1 MAEAQDVNTLRRRG
15 RRRLVGSIA
24 LVLLAVILL
33 PMVFDSEPRQ
43 ASAPVDVRIPSEDTL
58 FAPKLP
64 APPAPSTSKPVPS
77 TPPQAAAT
85 PHKATASAHK
95 QSPAAPSA
103 SERAR
108 AEAALAGI
116 EYVVPVAA
124 LADPAR
130 VKELT
135 SRLAAAKLPY
145 YTERIATDKGKVTRV
160 RAGPFASRDA
170 AEKAHAKL
178 KGLGLKPGN
187 VITKS

>member
-1 MAEAQDVNTLRRRG
+1 MAEAQDVNTLKRRG
-15 RRRLVGSIA
+15 RRRLVGAIA

-43 ASAPVDVRIPSEDTL
+43 GSVPVDVRIPSEDTK

-64 APPAPSTSKPVPS
+64 APPEPSAEKPEPSALVQPAP
-77 TPPQAAAT
+77 PP
-85 PHKATASAHK
+85 HEATASVRK
-95 QSPAAPSA
+95 EVPPAPSA
-103 SERAR
+103 TEHAR

-116 EYVVPVAA
+116 EFVVPVAA
-124 LADPAR
+124 LADVER

-145 YTERIATDKGKVTRV
+145 YTERIATEKGRVTRV
-160 RAGPFASRDA
+160 RAGPFTSREA
-170 AEKAHAKL
+170 AEKAHTKL

-187 VITKS
+187 VITKP